1 VAAFTQVDTSGV
13 DAGGAGPVGPPGA
26 SAGEPARRRQS
37 SGRARYFGGKVAAS
51 IGSLAFVTVGN
62 FFLFRVIQK
71 DPVGAMTRN
80 THISAAARQALRH
93 RLGYDQPLLQ
103 QFFTYLNRT
112 FLHGDLGISLR
123 YSQPVSSVIADRI
136 WPTILLVGTS
146 TLLATVLGI
155 WLGINSGWKRDGVF
169 DRTATGSTLTLYAM
183 PEFWFG
189 MILILVFA
197 TGFGP
202 IPGIFPTS
210 GLVDT
215 DVSMTSLQ
223 GVLNVAYHL
232 VLPVTTL
239 TLSYLAEYSL
249 VMRSSLIDEMG
260 SDYLQTARAK
270 GLRDLEVRNRH
281 AVPNALLP
289 SVTVIV
295 LNLGFVIS
303 GAITIET
310 VFSIPGLGLLTYTA
324 IQTPDPPL
332 LQGLFLLF
340 SASVILANLVTDL
353 MYVWL
358 DPRVRAA

>member
-1 VAAFTQVDTSGV
+1 VAAVTQVDVAAAEPT
-13 DAGGAGPVGPPGA
+13 GPDPRA
-26 SAGEPARRRQS
+26 RRQS
-37 SGRARYFGGKVAAS
+37 TGRARYLVGKVAAS

-62 FFLFRVIQK
+62 FFLFRVIQA
-71 DPVGAMTRN
+71 DPVAAMTRN
-80 THISAAARQALRH
+80 THISAAARAALKH
-93 RLGYDQPLLQ
+93 RLGYDQPIPR
-103 QFFTYLNRT
+103 QFLTYLDRL
-112 FLHGDLGISLR
+112 FFHADLGISLK
-123 YSQPVSSVIADRI
+123 YSQPVSTVIADRI
-136 WPTILLVGTS
+136 WPTILLVGIS

-155 WLGINSGWKRDGVF
+155 WLGINSGWKRNGAF
-169 DRTATGSTLTLYAM
+169 DKVSTASTLTLYAM

-215 DVSMTSLQ
+215 DVAMGSLK
-223 GVLNVAYHL
+223 GILNVAFHL
-232 VLPVTTL
+232 VLPVVTL

-324 IQTPDPPL
+324 IQTPDFPL

-340 SASVILANLVTDL
+340 SASVILANLATDL
-353 MYVWL
+353 LYVWL